1 MNRSDTVLLVFDGGS
16 APGYTA
22 VAVAITEEAEARGYT
37 VWAAREG
44 FRSLTGTG
52 FESMRIER
60 LTSDPGR
67 DAGRPG
73 GDEWVRNLYGHIGDA
88 GSPFR
93 AERYHGFHAEAA
105 QATAGDFITA
115 HGFDALIVAGGNGTL
130 QALKLLARR
139 LPDAVRTAFV
149 NCSVDSDLY
158 GDRSIG
164 FLTALEE
171 GARIARGLFEDAFT
185 HKRHYILEMMGNR
198 GGKHA
203 LHCGAS
209 ARAHLIMLPQ
219 MDPPAA
225 VLDDIATALAG
236 QDHSLTV
243 VAEGYGAGGKTTG
256 QSAADHFRDQL
267 AAHGFIDEPDRR
279 VIPESYSRY
288 LRGVRPLQMESEH
301 VLLKTQ
307 LLFDA
312 FERGNSGIMPYCL
325 GGHAIGV
332 RPIAEVD
339 TDNRVEPEYLRM
351 IDRFGL
357 ESLREHARACFAT
370 DHEPTRET

>member
-1 MNRSDTVLLVFDGGS
+1 MTQPDDILLVFDGGL

-22 VAVAITEEAEARGYT
+22 VAVAMTEEAQNRGYRI
-37 VWAAREG
+37 WAAREG
-44 FRSLTGTG
+44 FRSLAGAG
-52 FESMRIER
+52 FESMRVER
-60 LTSDPGR
+60 LTMDPGR

-93 AERYHGFHAEAA
+93 AERYHGFRTAAA
-105 QATAGDFITA
+105 QAAAVEFIA
-115 HGFDALIVAGGNGTL
+115 ERGFKTVVFIGGNGTL
-130 QALKLLARR
+130 QALKALTPQ
-139 LPDAVRTAFV
+139 LPDNVRTAFI
-149 NCSVDSDLY
+149 NCSVDSDLR

-171 GARIARGLFEDAFT
+171 GARIARGLFEDALT

-203 LHCGAS
+203 LHCGLS
-209 ARAHLIMLPQ
+209 ARAHIVMLPQ

-225 VLDDIATALAG
+225 VLDDIAAALDARG
-236 QDHSLTV
+236 HSLTV
-243 VAEGYGAGGKTTG
+243 VAEGYRLADRAPG
-256 QSAADHFRDQL
+256 QSAAHYFRDQL
-267 AAHGFIDEPDRR
+267 AEHGLVDQPDHR
-279 VIPESYSRY
+279 VIAEPYSRY
-288 LRGVRPLQMESEH
+288 LRGIRPLHMENER
-301 VLLKTQ
+301 VFLKSQ

-312 FERGNSGIMPYCL
+312 FEQGASGIMPYYL
-325 GGHAIGV
+325 GSHAIGV
-332 RPIAEVD
+332 RAIEEVV

-357 ESLREHARACFAT
+357 DSLRAHARASFAI
-370 DHEPTRET
+370 E